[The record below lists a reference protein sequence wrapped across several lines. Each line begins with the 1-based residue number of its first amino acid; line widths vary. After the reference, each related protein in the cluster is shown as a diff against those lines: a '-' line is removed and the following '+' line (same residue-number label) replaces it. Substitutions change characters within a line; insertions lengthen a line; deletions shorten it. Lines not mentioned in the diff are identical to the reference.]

1 MLTYADIAGSNGSA
15 RLGADNVSGTLKT
28 SNEWVLT
35 VAYADGFRP
44 PWIGWAVVLA
54 GNTHFTCFTSTKVQI
69 LTPEEVEQW

>member
-54 GNTHFTCFTSTKVQI
+54 GLLSLLSLLEYKGTHTDT
-69 LTPEEVEQW
+69 